1 MHNLLNMFF
10 EISPYH
16 IDKRLIK
23 ETVNVMKKGGIV
35 IFPTDSV
42 YAVGCDLHHK
52 KALQKLSKFKGEKL
66 HQMKISIICKDLSQV
81 SEYTKQMSRSNF
93 KILKHHLPGPF
104 TFILKADQI
113 VPKMFDTNKKEIG
126 VRITENSII
135 QNIVE
140 ELGNPVATCSLHDDD
155 EPILEYFVNPY
166 AIFEKYEQ
174 EVSIIIDG
182 GQGKIEPSTVVNCLD
197 DNHIQLIRQGG
208 GILNL

>member
-1 MHNLLNMFF
+1 MFF

-23 ETVNVMKKGGIV
+23 ETVSAMQKGGIV

-66 HQMKISIICKDLSQV
+66 HQMKLSIICKDLSQV
-81 SEYTKQMSRSNF
+81 SEYTKQMSRYNF

-104 TFILKADQI
+104 TFILKAGQI
-113 VPKMFDTNKKEIG
+113 VPKMFDANKKEIG
-126 VRITENSII
+126 VRITDNPII
-135 QNIVE
+135 QAIVE

-155 EPILEYFVNPY
+155 EPILDYFISPY
-166 AIFEKYEQ
+166 SIFEKYENQ
-174 EVSIIIDG
+174 VSVIIDG
-182 GQGKIEPSTVVNCLD
+182 GQGQIEPSTVVNCID
-197 DNHIQLIRQGG
+197 DHHTQLIRQGG
-208 GILNL
+208 GILKL